1 MNNILFSVANVHQ
14 ADIMLFN
21 YEKNLLIEG
30 TPLCYRK
37 HLFGLFPS
45 SIHIKPAIHMIPK
58 KKARP
63 EPPQDLFFDD
73 IMYMNGDMN
82 EEEAM
87 FDDEGFD
94 DMVDEEFLNRN
105 DDFEN
110 EQDIEDDKVEGKDE
124 EEIMEGD
131 IVVVTPDNKQ
141 TTGKKVRWIWMFI
154 QLPLG
159 FNDSLSSYDP
169 TELWIDRTEHAQAQ
183 WERTPCCGRQDLQ

>member
-21 YEKNLLIEG
+21 FEKNLLIEG

-37 HLFGLFPS
+37 YLFGLFPS
-45 SIHIKPAIHMIPK
+45 SIHIKPAIHLIPK

-63 EPPQDLFFDD
+63 EPPQDLFLDD
-73 IMYMNGDMN
+73 IVYMNGDMYDD
-82 EEEAM
+82 EG

-94 DMVDEEFLNRN
+94 EMDDEFMARN

-110 EQDIEDDKVEGKDE
+110 EHDMEDDKVEGKEE

-131 IVVVTPDNKQ
+131 IVVVTPDTKP
-141 TTGKKVRWIWMFI
+141 TTGKKVWWC
-154 QLPLG
+154 LH
-159 FNDSLSSYDP
+159 D
-169 TELWIDRTEHAQAQ
+169 
-183 WERTPCCGRQDLQ
+183 C